1 MFGETTCKVEVGRNS
16 TQYKCY
22 TAESTFGSKYKENQ
36 LYTNMLEHDENIDQ
50 CANILQ
56 VKT

>member
-1 MFGETTCKVEVGRNS
+1 MFGETTCKVETVRC
-16 TQYKCY
+16 TQYECY